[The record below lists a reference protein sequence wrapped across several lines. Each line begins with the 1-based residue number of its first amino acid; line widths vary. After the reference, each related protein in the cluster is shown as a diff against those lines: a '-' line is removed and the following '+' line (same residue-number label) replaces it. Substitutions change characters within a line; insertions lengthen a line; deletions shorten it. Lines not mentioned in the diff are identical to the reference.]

1 MGGDLAA
8 TQPFCETTRPVSTV
22 PEQGNGMPGD
32 LIGFPSQDA
41 LECRVAAL
49 DGLIPAEQ
57 RDANGRG
64 IENRLQF
71 GGRPA
76 EFRRSLGHLRF
87 QFAAHLAKVLLR
99 QCALECG
106 SGVIRSDR
114 EEQQVD
120 LGGKVTATAGR
131 CHKTAF
137 SIDADGNHHTPSRLG
152 AAADVGN
159 DLPSGQPADH
169 GEVPSQPLRKL
180 LPSVPPRQL
189 DRGAARRVAQADISE
204 IDAKGSDQD
213 VSKPGCDVARLPPD
227 PGHRQTGNRQ
237 QIPQRSRRWL
247 PCPFSSPSSSCAPAA
262 ARGSRAR
269 TDQEERR
276 TDSRASARP

>member
-1 MGGDLAA
+1 RPVLPNEAGLDMGGDLAA
-8 TQPFCETTRPVSTV
+8 TQPFCETIRPVSTV

-120 LGGKVTATAGR
+120 LGGKVTASAGPAAMSRGCRPTQATGKLETA
-131 CHKTAF
+131 
-137 SIDADGNHHTPSRLG
+137 SRSLS
-152 AAADVGN
+152 AV
-159 DLPSGQPADH
+159 
-169 GEVPSQPLRKL
+169 
-180 LPSVPPRQL
+180 
-189 DRGAARRVAQADISE
+189 
-204 IDAKGSDQD
+204 
-213 VSKPGCDVARLPPD
+213 
-227 PGHRQTGNRQ
+227 
-237 QIPQRSRRWL
+237 RSRRI
-247 PCPFSSPSSSCAPAA
+247 SPLASVSIQLAIVLLRAGC
-262 ARGSRAR
+262 RSRI
-269 TDQEERR
+269 
-276 TDSRASARP
+276 SRKN